1 MKTFMKTLLMTLL
14 LGLTWCISA
23 KAEIV
28 TMSVG
33 YTIDGEAYEGVLVF
47 DAASPSLR
55 PGVMMVPNWMGPS
68 EQSVEKA
75 ARVAQDRYVV
85 FMIDMYGRNIRPA
98 NTDEAA
104 AAAGAVRSNR
114 ELMRKRVNAGLET
127 FMGLADQAPLDVT
140 RMAAIG
146 FCFGG
151 GTVLEL
157 ARSGAELDGVVSF
170 HGNLD
175 TPDAGDA
182 ANIAAKVLVLHGADD
197 PLVPDEHVQDFV
209 QEMRAGGVDWQLIH
223 YGGAVHSFTDPY
235 AAMPGTAEYHPVVA
249 QRAFSAM
256 GQFFDELFE

>member
-1 MKTFMKTLLMTLL
+1 MKTMMKTLLMTLL
-14 LGLTWCISA
+14 LGFTWSIA
-23 KAEIV
+23 ARAEIV
-28 TMSVG
+28 TMPVDYS
-33 YTIDGEAYEGVLVF
+33 IDGETYEGVLVF
-47 DAASPSLR
+47 DAASSSLR

-75 ARVAQDRYVV
+75 ARVAGDRYVV
-85 FMIDMYGRNIRPA
+85 FMIDMYGRHIRPT

-104 AAAGAVRSNR
+104 AAAGAVRSDR
-114 ELMRKRVNAGLET
+114 KLMRKRVNAALET
-127 FMGLADQAPLDVT
+127 FRGLATQAPVDVT

-175 TPDAGDA
+175 TPDPGDA
-182 ANIAAKVLVLHGADD
+182 ANITAKVLVLHGADD
-197 PLVPDEHVQDFV
+197 PLVPDEHVHDFV
-209 QEMRAGGVDWQLIH
+209 REMRDGNVDWQLIH

-256 GQFFDELFE
+256 AQFFDELFQ